1 MDRDP
6 KYVYRTIAAPTEGL
20 FKDKGSKF
28 LAFAFPVTSEGEVKA
43 HLEELKKR
51 YHDARHYCYAYR
63 INPRNIYERANDD
76 GEPRHSAG
84 TPILGQLLSMDMENV
99 LVVVVRYFGGTKL
112 GVPGLINAYKT
123 AARLALEAADVLEE
137 EILETMTISVDY
149 VELNDVMRIVKA
161 FGAKI
166 EDQQMEDC
174 VKMRLALTENSLV
187 IMQSQLQK
195 LKTITFNTPKR
206 NL

>member
-1 MDRDP
+1 MDSP
-6 KYVYRTIAAPTEGL
+6 NAQTYKTIANPSVGL

-28 LAFAFPVTSEGEVKA
+28 LAFAFPVSTEEEVKMQ
-43 HLEELKKR
+43 LDDLRKK

-84 TPILGQLLSMDMENV
+84 TPILGQLLSVGVVNA

-123 AARLALEAADVLEE
+123 AARMALDAA
-137 EILETMTISVDY
+137 EIVEQAIQETVTIAFDY
-149 VELNDVMRIVKA
+149 PDLNNVMRIVKA
-161 FGAKI
+161 FNANI
-166 EDQQMEDC
+166 EEQ
-174 VKMRLALTENSLV
+174 KLTTNITMRLALTENELKL
-187 IMQSQLQK
+187 MQSQLAT
-195 LKTITFNTPKR
+195 LKTITFIRTKTP
-206 NL
+206 L